1 MSKKTIDYLF
11 EDPPI
16 SHQRFALI
24 SIVGP
29 HMPQKCDTWGI
40 KIRGVAESIE
50 KAKAMT
56 QKLMK
61 IDNNYDIFTVEVGKF
76 FPLVVE
82 PHEVGEVEYENQQLN
97 ELIKNYLANR
107 EAANEQWH
115 QRKAEM
121 IKDAIREGKAQEEM
135 AKKPEHPI
143 AVLQRIKSYE
153 ERMKTLQEDMDSIAQ
168 DLELSKKKFQTYTEE
183 ERATADAELQSAV
196 KQIAQESSTSQTV
209 EQEMSLQDIRKQ
221 LGAGLDENIENNS
234 ESGLVP
240 GDSIKHVLAEV
251 QSSEQELQELNAMKS
266 SIDSGNSPNVYKRVC
281 QQITDLENKLQNLKL
296 KLSDSENVNRFINDN
311 YAGSQWDSLGQG
323 EPVRYK
329 SD

>member
-16 SHQRFALI
+16 SHQRFALV

-29 HMPQKCDTWGI
+29 HMPQKCDVWGI
-40 KIRGVAESIE
+40 KIRGVAESVE
-50 KAKAMT
+50 KAKGMT

-61 IDNNYDIFTVEVGKF
+61 IDNNYDIYTVEVGKF
-76 FPLVVE
+76 FPLAVE

-135 AKKPEHPI
+135 SNKPEHPV
-143 AVLQRIKSYE
+143 AVLQRIKSFE
-153 ERMKTLQEDMDSIAQ
+153 DQMKSLQQDIESVAK
-168 DLELSKKKFQTYTEE
+168 DLELARNKFQTYSEE
-183 ERATADAELQSAV
+183 DRATADAELQSAI
-196 KQIAQESSTSQTV
+196 KQITAESETKNEST
-209 EQEMSLQDIRKQ
+209 EMSLHDIRKQ
-221 LGAGLDENIENNS
+221 LGAGLS
-234 ESGLVP
+234 EVGEGSSSSVAD
-240 GDSIKHVLAEV
+240 DSIKKVLVEIE
-251 QSSEQELQELNAMKS
+251 STEQELQELNVMKTS
-266 SIDSGNSPNVYKRVC
+266 LDPNTSPNVYKRVN
-281 QQITDLENKLQNLKL
+281 QQITEISEKLQNLKL
-296 KLSDSENVNRFINDN
+296 KLNNSEDVNQFINDN
-311 YAGSQWDSLGQG
+311 YTGSEWKGLENN
-323 EPVRYK
+323 EPTRYRT

>member
-16 SHQRFALI
+16 THQRFALI

-29 HMPQKCDTWGI
+29 HMPQKCDVWGI
-40 KIRGVAESIE
+40 KIRGVAESVE

-61 IDNNYDIFTVEVGKF
+61 IDSNYDIYTVEVGKF

-82 PHEVGEVEYENQQLN
+82 PHEIGEVEYENQQLN

-143 AVLQRIKSYE
+143 AVLQRIKSHE
-153 ERMKTLQEDMDSIAQ
+153 ERMKSLQEDMDSVVQ
-168 DLELSKKKFQTYTEE
+168 DLELARKKFQTYTDE

-196 KQIAQESSTSQTV
+196 KQITQESATSGSSAQEL
-209 EQEMSLQDIRKQ
+209 SLQDIRKQ
-221 LGAGLDENIENNS
+221 LGEGLSELETENS
-234 ESGLVP
+234 ESH
-240 GDSIKHVLAEV
+240 DSIKQVLAEIETT
-251 QSSEQELQELNAMKS
+251 EQEIRELDTMKS
-266 SIDSGNSPNVYKRVC
+266 SVDPSNSPNVYKRVC
-281 QQITDLENKLQNLKL
+281 KQITELQTTLHNLKL
-296 KLSDSENVNRFINDN
+296 KLNDSEHVNRFINNN
-311 YAGSQWDSLGQG
+311 YIGSEWNSLGAS
-323 EPVRYK
+323 EPGRYK
-329 SD
+329 SN

>member
-16 SHQRFALI
+16 SNQRFALI

-29 HMPQKCDTWGI
+29 HVPQKCDTWGI
-40 KIRGVAESIE
+40 KVRGVAESIE

-61 IDNNYDIFTVEVGKF
+61 IDNNYDIYTVEVGKF
-76 FPLVVE
+76 FPLAVE

-97 ELIKNYLANR
+97 DLIKSYLANR

-143 AVLQRIKSYE
+143 AVLQRIKSFE
-153 ERMKTLQEDMDSIAQ
+153 EQIKSLQEDMDSVVQ
-168 DLELSKKKFQTYTEE
+168 DLELSKKKFQTYTDE
-183 ERATADAELQSAV
+183 ERATADAEIKSAL
-196 KQIAQESSTSQTV
+196 KQISNETNETT
-209 EQEMSLQDIRKQ
+209 EQDLSLQDIRKQ
-221 LGAGLDENIENNS
+221 LGVGINELDTENSDTDN
-234 ESGLVP
+234 
-240 GDSIKHVLAEV
+240 SIKHVLAEIE
-251 QSSEQELQELNAMKS
+251 STEQEIQELDAMKKS
-266 SIDSGNSPNVYKRVC
+266 VDRSNSPHVYKRVC
-281 QQITDLENKLQNLKL
+281 QQITELQTTLEKLKL
-296 KLSDSENVNRFINDN
+296 KLNDSEHVNSFINDN
-311 YAGSQWDSLGQG
+311 YSGSEWNSLGNS
-323 EPVRYK
+323 EPVRYNNN
-329 SD
+329 